1 MFIESI
7 IGDLFDSNDSLAHCV
22 SSDLK
27 MSRGIAVQFREK
39 FHEYS
44 QLPTRALVGEVLVFQ
59 SGNRYIF
66 SLITKRNFFHK
77 PTYETLQLCLEN
89 LCEKLVL
96 LGVNTLS
103 VPKLG
108 CGLDGLSWNFVLK
121 LMQTTFNNC
130 FNLRIRVYCLAQLS
144 NRYAS
149 YNINYIC
156 FVFIQS

>member
-1 MFIESI
+1 MSFIPV
-7 IGDLFDSNDSLAHCV
+7 LFTYSRCLSNQLLVIC
-22 SSDLK
+22 LK
-27 MSRGIAVQFREK
+27 MSRGIKVQFREK

-144 NRYAS
+144 NRYGNSAVLCVLHIS
-149 YNINYIC
+149 
-156 FVFIQS
+156 